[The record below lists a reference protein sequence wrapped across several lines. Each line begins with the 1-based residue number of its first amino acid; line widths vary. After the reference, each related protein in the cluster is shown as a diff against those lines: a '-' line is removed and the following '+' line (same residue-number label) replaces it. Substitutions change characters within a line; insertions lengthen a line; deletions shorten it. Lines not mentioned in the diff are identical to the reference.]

1 MSLSTC
7 LEAQKAFVRVRKIE
21 ELKGE
26 VGRMLGKESSVPR
39 VRKYFKLHRKSLL
52 VNNLALDLR
61 LEQNF
66 L

>member
-1 MSLSTC
+1 
-7 LEAQKAFVRVRKIE
+7 
-21 ELKGE
+21 
-26 VGRMLGKESSVPR
+26 MLGKESSVPR
-39 VRKYFKLHRKSLL
+39 VRKYFKLHHKSLL